1 MATIRLGCH
10 DPEVTQEQ
18 LGAYLGRAH
27 EPILRGEACLR
38 GESDGH
44 WASFVCVQSNEVA
57 SIQTFLKDTG
67 FFPRGAVDSL
77 CGYRTVSS
85 MRLFQEYVRVTEGDA
100 SIGAPDGVFG
110 PKSLAHV
117 ARWKNAGLEAA
128 WVRVSAAR
136 PDPEY
141 ARWLALLER
150 TKAHYL
156 ERPTTLLERIA
167 ALEVPSDTRAVA
179 DWRFDRDEIHII
191 GIRRDEAAPGKRLN
205 DDVFVTLIDGLVFKF
220 YGTTDP
226 GKSSHR
232 DGAPF
237 LVHGQHEYRF
247 GWHKISDMQRIYRA
261 LKPARHGVLVVRDGD
276 RDDALTEHDLAGA
289 LEPNASINV
298 HWGGRGVSNWS
309 EGCQCICGAGYINF
323 DGRTVDC
330 RSFAAARYVDL
341 GASGGP
347 DYHSKGAYSVLV
359 DLVTAFSEGR
369 HAATYTL
376 LYERD
381 LELDPAVGAAAAREI
396 LSAIS

>member
-10 DPEVTQEQ
+10 DPEVTRAH
-18 LGAYLGRAH
+18 LDTYLSEAH
-27 EPILRGEACLR
+27 EPALRGQDCLR
-38 GESDGH
+38 GERDGD
-44 WASFVCVQSNEVA
+44 WASFVPVATGEVA
-57 SIQTFLKDTG
+57 RIQRFLKDSG
-67 FFPRGAVDSL
+67 FFPHGTIDGL

-85 MRLFQEYVRVTEGDA
+85 MRLFQEYVRATEGDA
-100 SIGAPDGVFG
+100 SIGPPDGVFG

-117 ARWKNAGLEAA
+117 ARWRSTGRSAA
-128 WVRVSAAR
+128 WADVDAAR
-136 PDPEY
+136 PHPEY
-141 ARWLALLER
+141 AKWLALLER
-150 TKAHYL
+150 VKAHYL
-156 ERPTTLLERIA
+156 ARPTTLLERIA
-167 ALEVPSDTRAVA
+167 SLGVPSDTRALA
-179 DWRFDRDEIHII
+179 DWRFDPGEIHIV

-247 GWHKISDMQRIYRA
+247 GWHKMSDMQRIYRA
-261 LKPARHGVLVVRDGD
+261 LKPARRGVLVVRDGD
-276 RDDALTEHDLAGA
+276 RDDALTERDLAGK

-323 DGRTVDC
+323 DGRAVDC
-330 RSFAAARYVDL
+330 GSFAAARYVDL
-341 GASGGP
+341 GAGADG
-347 DYHSKGAYSVLV
+347 YRSKGAYSVLV
-359 DLVTAFSEGR
+359 DLITAFSAGR
-369 HAATYTL
+369 HAALFTL

-381 LELDPAVGAAAAREI
+381 LALDPAIGAGAAGEI
-396 LSAIS
+396 LHAIS